1 MKLEKQ
7 EVIKELQTITER
19 QIHHLEQWALLDKEM
34 LNQQPSNGG
43 WSVLECMEHLRRYM
57 EVYLPE
63 SEAQAVIDIAKQFN
77 IDAQIIGRV
86 EKAEHPAVRVE
97 SPYGT
102 FDYDH

>member
-1 MKLEKQ
+1 MYQVFNMGQRL
-7 EVIKELQTITER
+7 
-19 QIHHLEQWALLDKEM
+19 
-34 LNQQPSNGG
+34 
-43 WSVLECMEHLRRYM
+43 

-86 EKAEHPAVRVE
+86 EKAGQPSVRVE

-102 FDYDH
+102 FEYDH